1 MWRLRRRA
9 AGRCTGPYVGA
20 AVGAMC
26 GPCRRRA
33 SGDAAVARV
42 VVWTDARP
50 LVRIWTRGGV
60 LWCVHDV
67 FDVRAVDIVIRWAAE
82 LRRMAVSWPWLRR
95 HGDDA
100 WWTFGCPLG
109 DVPRWEL

>member
-1 MWRLRRRA
+1 MAYYMWRLRRRA

-42 VVWTDARP
+42 VVCTGARP
-50 LVRIWTRGGV
+50 LWHMDAGRGALVRGWV
-60 LWCVHDV
+60 
-67 FDVRAVDIVIRWAAE
+67 IVIRWAAVQFVLRVRRSE
-82 LRRMAVSWPWLRR
+82 LAFAL
-95 HGDDA
+95 
-100 WWTFGCPLG
+100 L
-109 DVPRWEL
+109 